1 MIIFEF
7 KIEGMTCVACSS
19 SIERGMKNQ
28 FKTKGLKFDTNKN
41 DYDVN
46 VILLMNKM
54 KITFEKQIM
63 IKE

>member
-1 MIIFEF
+1 
-7 KIEGMTCVACSS
+7 MTCVACSS

-28 FKTKGLKFDTNKN
+28 FKTKGLKFDTNKK